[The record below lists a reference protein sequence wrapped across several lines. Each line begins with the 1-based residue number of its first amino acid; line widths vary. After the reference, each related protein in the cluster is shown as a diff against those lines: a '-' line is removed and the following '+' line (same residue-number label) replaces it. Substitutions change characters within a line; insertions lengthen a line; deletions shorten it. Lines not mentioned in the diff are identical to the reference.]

1 MADSKPII
9 AITTGDPAGI
19 GPEIALKSAGND
31 RVRDACRPLLVG
43 DFRILDFFRDR
54 FDLPVALR
62 SVAGVAEAQFS
73 DGVID
78 VLDVPNLPLD
88 GFEPGVAT
96 ADCGRAILEYAA
108 RAVELALAGQVAA
121 VVAGPQ
127 TQKAIR
133 AAGIDFDGYP
143 GYIAAR
149 TGTDPD
155 DVFLMLYNDD
165 LRIVHVTLHV
175 SLRAALDLINRERVL
190 KTLRAADRAVRNLGI
205 ERPRLAVSGVNPHAG
220 EDGLFGQ
227 EEIDHIAPA
236 IEDAVSEGI
245 DAHGP
250 FGADTMYRPQLR
262 RLCGDGA
269 RPGPY
274 PGQSIGVRFHRGLH
288 HRHPGILRHRGPWQR
303 RRHRRQGRRRPGRHD
318 RNPGQ
323 DGQCGVV
330 LDSTASISRREY
342 RGIRISALN

>member
-250 FGADTMYRPQLR
+250 FGADTMYLDRSY
-262 RLCGDGA
+262 DA
-269 RPGPY
+269 Y
-274 PGQSIGVRFHRGLH
+274 VVMVHD
-288 HRHPGILRHRGPWQR
+288 
-303 RRHRRQGRRRPGRHD
+303 QGHIPAKLLGF
-318 RNPGQ
+318 
-323 DGQCGVV
+323 
-330 LDSTASISRREY
+330 DSTAAFTI
-342 RGIRISALN
+342 GTPVFFATVAHGSAADIAGKGVADPGAMIETLVRMANVGWS